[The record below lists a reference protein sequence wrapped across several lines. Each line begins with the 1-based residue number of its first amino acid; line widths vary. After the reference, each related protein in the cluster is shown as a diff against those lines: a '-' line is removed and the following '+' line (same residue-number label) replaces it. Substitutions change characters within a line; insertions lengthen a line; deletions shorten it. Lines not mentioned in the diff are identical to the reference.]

1 MGETMTAKDI
11 TIEDIVHFGSKP
23 RSYVR
28 HEPFTATI
36 HHTNLTVS
44 EKTVIQSALVN
55 AAHEIR
61 RRRGVEDVMPFTLVY
76 PKEVE

>member
-1 MGETMTAKDI
+1 MSAKNI
-11 TIEDIVHFGSKP
+11 TIEDIVHFQSTP

-36 HHTNLTVS
+36 YHTSLTIA
-44 EKTVIQSALVN
+44 EKAVIQSALVN

-76 PKEVE
+76 PKEDGE